1 MREVVTTDE
10 ALIALRHEG
19 QQMVRV
25 ADEAK
30 SRALGKQRLGA
41 WLALCAALLL
51 FTLSASAQA
60 QVNRMVVIKVDGL
73 PNDLVDEFARERNPQ
88 TGKSMLPWIDHVFYQ
103 RGTRVTNFYVR
114 GMSLS
119 APSWSLLD
127 TGQHLQIKGN
137 VEFDRFIL
145 YTYDYLSFL
154 PFYFKNAGGGN
165 VDMPAV
171 EVLDTLGVPLLMD
184 AFPRNERFSNF
195 QLYQRGMRFS
205 TLQHSAQAKF
215 LRNPFDLLE
224 DWTVGPE
231 LRSTIHDQLERELIQ
246 KLAEPKIRYLDLYLT
261 EFDHLAHHNR
271 DRESHLHA
279 IQDLDATV
287 GRIWSAIQRTPEAR
301 HTALVLVSDHG
312 FNTDERFYSQG
323 YNLVKLLGRPEGGG
337 HHVLTKR
344 RLMLDYAIK
353 GINPLVGMITTTT
366 SQSYYLKG
374 QSTTYPT
381 ALLDFDGNERAAIHL
396 RDSDLN
402 QLHILL
408 QQLQQG
414 KLSAPVKTAV
424 SDAFFAT
431 IDRRRAQWQGDLDR
445 LAEELPALQKH
456 IDKLQAVWAAKPK
469 KWSKEDMEAGRNEAA
484 RRVFTQM
491 SQEIAQKKGYVEYVA
506 RMQRLLALKREDFN
520 PLSVKIEDVISPGAM
535 GNANTIHELQNYVA
549 GIAGGGLILRPD
561 GSLDL
566 ERSLVH
572 IDYFALLHG
581 LSVRNNQ
588 QAGISNRPVDFLAI
602 RISAE
607 KLSAPAAGGE
617 QSGDA
622 VWLYGGPD
630 KQALILSRTDQSG
643 QLSLSYLPVAGLR
656 QEKDGTMRF
665 ERIDWRAGLPLHI
678 FEDPNLLV
686 AGESRTE
693 WLSAWHTD
701 LEWLRALHKT
711 EYSNALVGLN
721 EQFTL
726 FPTRETD
733 VEAPGLSTDERLV
746 RRFRRQQRRLA
757 ETDLLI
763 MANNH
768 WNFDV
773 RGFNPGGNHGSFFR
787 ISTHSTLMFAGG
799 ELTGIPRAAVVEEPY
814 DSLSFVPTVLN
825 LTGNL
830 MENNVP
836 SPALQARGFTVFP
849 GRVIPLSNKKQPSNL
864 STAPIAK

>member
-1 MREVVTTDE
+1 MREVVITGET
-10 ALIALRHEG
+10 
-19 QQMVRV
+19 
-25 ADEAK
+25 
-30 SRALGKQRLGA
+30 SRANTRVRTRAKRFWP
-41 WLALCAALLL
+41 WLPLCAVLVL
-51 FTLSASAQA
+51 FTLPTGVQA
-60 QVNRMVVIKVDGL
+60 QVNRVVVIKVDGL
-73 PNDLVDEFARERNPQ
+73 PNDLVDEFARQRNPQ

-145 YTYDYLSFL
+145 YAYDYLDFL

-165 VDMPAV
+165 VDMPGV

-184 AFPRNERFSNF
+184 AYPRADRFPSF

-205 TLQHSAQAKF
+205 TLGRSAEAKF
-215 LRNPFDLLE
+215 LRNPIQLLE
-224 DWTVGPE
+224 EWTAGPQ
-231 LRSTIHDQLERELIQ
+231 LRNTISDQLERELIE
-246 KLAEPKIRYLDLYLT
+246 KLAAPNIRYLDFYLT
-261 EFDHLAHHNR
+261 TFDHVAHHNR
-271 DRESHLHA
+271 DRKSHLHA
-279 IQDLDATV
+279 IQEIDAAI
-287 GRIWSAIQRTPEAR
+287 GRIWSAIQTTPQAR
-301 HTALVLVSDHG
+301 QTALVLLSDHG
-312 FNTDERFYSQG
+312 VNTDERVYSQG

-337 HHVLTKR
+337 HHVITKR
-344 RLMLDYAIK
+344 RLMMDYAIK
-353 GINPLVGMITTTT
+353 GMNPLVGLITTTT
-366 SQSYYLKG
+366 SQSSYLKG

-381 ALLDFDGNERAAIHL
+381 ALLDFDGNERATIHL

-408 QQLQQG
+408 QQLQKG
-414 KLSAPVKTAV
+414 KLPAPVKRAV
-424 SDAFFAT
+424 TDAFFAT

-469 KWSKEDMEAGRNEAA
+469 KWSREDMEARQDEAA

-491 SQEIAQKKGYVEYVA
+491 NQEITQKKGYVEYVA
-506 RMQRLLALKREDFN
+506 RMQRLLGLKREDFK
-520 PLSVKIEDVISPGAM
+520 PQSLKIEDLISPGAM
-535 GNANTIHELQNYVA
+535 GHANTIRQLQNYVA
-549 GIAGGGLILRPD
+549 GVAPGGLTLRPD

-588 QAGISNRPVDFLAI
+588 QAGISNRPVDFLAT
-602 RISAE
+602 RIPAE
-607 KLSAPAAGGE
+607 KLSGSAAAAE
-617 QSGDA
+617 KSGDA
-622 VWLYGGPD
+622 VWLYGGTD
-630 KQALILSRTDQSG
+630 KQALILSRTDELG
-643 QLSLSYLPVAGLR
+643 RLSLRYLPVAGLH
-656 QEKDGTMRF
+656 EDIDGTIRF

-678 FEDPNLLV
+678 FEDTNLLV
-686 AGESRTE
+686 AQQARTE

-711 EYSNALVGLN
+711 EYSNGLVGLN

-726 FPTRETD
+726 FTTRETD
-733 VEAPGLSTDERLV
+733 AEAPGLSNDDRLV
-746 RRFRRQQRRLA
+746 RRFRLQQRRLA

-787 ISTHSTLMFAGG
+787 ISTHSTLMFSGG

-836 SPALQARGFTVFP
+836 SPALQAKGFTAFP
-849 GRVIPLSNKKQPSNL
+849 GRVIPLVKKKQPSNL
-864 STAPIAK
+864 SSAPIAK

>member
-1 MREVVTTDE
+1 MREVVITGET
-10 ALIALRHEG
+10 
-19 QQMVRV
+19 
-25 ADEAK
+25 
-30 SRALGKQRLGA
+30 SRANRRFRTRAKRFWP
-41 WLALCAALLL
+41 WLPLCAILVLL
-51 FTLSASAQA
+51 TLPAGAQA
-60 QVNRMVVIKVDGL
+60 QVNRVVVIKVDGL
-73 PNDLVDEFARERNPQ
+73 PNDLVDEFARQRNPQ

-119 APSWSLLD
+119 GPSWSLLD
-127 TGQHLQIKGN
+127 TGQHLQIKAN

-145 YTYDYLSFL
+145 YAYDYLNFL

-165 VDMPAV
+165 IDMPGV

-184 AFPRNERFSNF
+184 AYPRTERFPSF
-195 QLYQRGMRFS
+195 QLFQRGMRFS
-205 TLQHSAQAKF
+205 TLGRSAEAKF
-215 LRNPFDLLE
+215 LRNPIELLE
-224 DWTVGPE
+224 EWTAGPE
-231 LRSTIHDQLERELIQ
+231 LRNTIIDQLERELIE
-246 KLAEPKIRYLDLYLT
+246 KLAAPNIRYLDLYLT
-261 EFDHLAHHNR
+261 SFDHVAHHNR

-279 IQDLDATV
+279 IQEIDAAI
-287 GRIWSAIQRTPEAR
+287 GRIWSAIQTTPQAR
-301 HTALVLVSDHG
+301 QTALVLVSDHG
-312 FNTDERFYSQG
+312 VNTDERIYSQG

-337 HHVLTKR
+337 HHVITKR
-344 RLMLDYAIK
+344 RLMMDYAIK
-353 GINPLVGMITTTT
+353 GMNPLVGLITTTT
-366 SQSYYLKG
+366 SESYYLKG

-408 QQLQQG
+408 QQLQQR
-414 KLSAPVKTAV
+414 KLPAPVKRAV
-424 SDAFFAT
+424 TEAFFAT
-431 IDRRRAQWQGDLDR
+431 IDRRRSQWQGDLDR

-469 KWSKEDMEAGRNEAA
+469 KWSKEDMEARRDEAA

-506 RMQRLLALKREDFN
+506 RMQRLLGLKREDFN
-520 PLSVKIEDVISPGAM
+520 PQSLKIEDVISPGAM
-535 GNANTIHELQNYVA
+535 GHANTIRQLQNYVTGVA
-549 GIAGGGLILRPD
+549 AGGLTLRPD

-566 ERSLVH
+566 QRSLVH

-588 QAGISNRPVDFLAI
+588 QAGISNRPVDFLAM
-602 RISAE
+602 RIPAE
-607 KLSAPAAGGE
+607 KLSGSAAAAE
-617 QSGDA
+617 KSGDA
-622 VWLYGGPD
+622 VWLYGGAD
-630 KQALILSRTDQSG
+630 KQALILSRTDELG
-643 QLSLSYLPVAGLR
+643 HLSLRYLPVAGLH
-656 QEKDGTMRF
+656 EDPDGTIRF
-665 ERIDWRAGLPLHI
+665 DRIDWRGGLPLHI
-678 FEDPNLLV
+678 FEDPNVLP
-686 AGESRTE
+686 AQEARRE
-693 WLSAWHTD
+693 WLSGWHTD
-701 LEWLRALHKT
+701 LEWLRALHKS

-726 FPTRETD
+726 FSSRETD
-733 VEAPGLSTDERLV
+733 VEAPGLSNDERLV

-757 ETDLLI
+757 ETDLQI

-787 ISTHSTLMFAGG
+787 ISTHSTLMFSGG
-799 ELTGIPRAAVVEEPY
+799 ELTGIPQAAVVEEPY

-836 SPALQARGFTVFP
+836 SSALRAKGFTAFP
-849 GRVIPLSNKKQPSNL
+849 GRVIPLVKKKQPSNL
-864 STAPIAK
+864 SSAPIAK

>member
-1 MREVVTTDE
+1 MREAVITDVATPTT
-10 ALIALRHEG
+10 R
-19 QQMVRV
+19 VR
-25 ADEAK
+25 ARPK
-30 SRALGKQRLGA
+30 RLWP
-41 WLALCAALLL
+41 WLALCGVLLL
-51 FTLSASAQA
+51 FTLPAAAQA
-60 QVNRMVVIKVDGL
+60 QVNRVVLIKVDGL

-88 TGKSMLPWIDHVFYQ
+88 TGKSMLPWIDHLFYQ

-145 YTYDYLSFL
+145 YAYDYLNFL

-165 VDMPAV
+165 IDMPGV

-184 AFPRNERFSNF
+184 AYPRAERFPSF

-205 TLQHSAQAKF
+205 TLGRSAEAKF
-215 LRNPFDLLE
+215 LRNPIELLE
-224 DWTVGPE
+224 QWTAGPE
-231 LRSTIHDQLERELIQ
+231 LRNTITDQLERELIQ
-246 KLAEPKIRYLDLYLT
+246 KLASPNIRYLDLYLT
-261 EFDHLAHHNR
+261 TFDHVAHHNR

-279 IQDLDATV
+279 IQELDATI
-287 GRIWSAIQRTPEAR
+287 GRIWTAIQATPQAAQ
-301 HTALVLVSDHG
+301 TALILVSDHG
-312 FNTDERFYSQG
+312 FNTDEHVYSQG

-337 HHVLTKR
+337 HHVITKR
-344 RLMLDYAIK
+344 RLMMDYAIK
-353 GINPLVGMITTTT
+353 GMNPLVGLITTTT

-408 QQLQQG
+408 QQLQQER
-414 KLSAPVKTAV
+414 LSAPAQRAV
-424 SDAFFAT
+424 TDAFFAT
-431 IDRRRAQWQGDLDR
+431 IDRRRAEWQADVDR

-456 IDKLQAVWAAKPK
+456 IDRLQAVWAARPK
-469 KWSKEDMEAGRNEAA
+469 KWSKEDMEERRDEAA

-491 SQEIAQKKGYVEYVA
+491 SQEIAQKKGYLEYVA
-506 RMQRLLALKREDFN
+506 RQQRLLGLKRENFD
-520 PLSVKIEDVISPGAM
+520 PKSVKVEDVIFPGAM
-535 GNANTIHELQNYVA
+535 GHENTVYELQNYVV
-549 GIAGGGLILRPD
+549 GIAPGGLTLHPD

-566 ERSLVH
+566 ERSLIH

-588 QAGISNRPVDFLAI
+588 QAGVSSHPVDFVAT
-602 RISAE
+602 RIPAE
-607 KLSAPAAGGE
+607 TMSTVPSDDRGP
-617 QSGDA
+617 SGDA

-630 KQALILSRTDQSG
+630 KQALILSHRDEAG
-643 QLSLSYLPVAGLR
+643 QLSLRYLPVAGLR
-656 QEKDGTMRF
+656 QEQDGQIKF
-665 ERIDWRAGLPLHI
+665 ERIDWSAGLPLHI
-678 FEDPNLLV
+678 FEDPDLL
-686 AGESRTE
+686 APTNSRSE

-711 EYSNALVGLN
+711 EYSNGLVGLN

-733 VEAPGLSTDERLV
+733 AAAPGLSDDERLV

-773 RGFNPGGNHGSFFR
+773 RGFNPGGNHGSLFR

-799 ELTGIPRAAVVEEPY
+799 ELTGIPRAAVVDEPY

-830 MENNVP
+830 LENNVP
-836 SPALQARGFTVFP
+836 SEALRSRGFTVFP
-849 GRVIPLSNKKQPSNL
+849 GRVIPLIRKQPSSL
-864 STAPIAK
+864 SSAPIAK